1 MASNPYFENVVV
13 LTGASSG
20 IGREL
25 ALQLADQGALLALA
39 SRNVE
44 QLQEVEKLC
53 RQRGGTALVVPT
65 DVGEQSQCRNLVEQT
80 LNEFGRID
88 TLINNAGISMH
99 ARFDEILDVCLIEKI
114 MRVNFLGSVYCTYFA
129 LPHIKQSKGRLVGVS
144 SYGGKF
150 PSPMA
155 SGYGASK
162 HAMAGFF
169 DSLRIELEDTGVS
182 VTMVYFSWVTTGIS
196 SRAMGTDG
204 RPRGR
209 TLDHETDA
217 MPVEECGRLI
227 IEAAA
232 RRKREYLPLHGQ
244 LGLFM
249 KQFFPKTI
257 DRVSKETL
265 E

>member
-1 MASNPYFENVVV
+1 
-13 LTGASSG
+13 
-20 IGREL
+20 
-25 ALQLADQGALLALA
+25 
-39 SRNVE
+39 
-44 QLQEVEKLC
+44 
-53 RQRGGTALVVPT
+53 
-65 DVGEQSQCRNLVEQT
+65 
-80 LNEFGRID
+80 
-88 TLINNAGISMH
+88 MH

-129 LPHIKQSKGRLVGVS
+129 LPHLKQSKGRLVGVS

-150 PSPMA
+150 PAPMA

-162 HAMAGFF
+162 HAMVGFF
-169 DSLRIELEDTGVS
+169 DSLRIELENTGVS

-196 SRAMGTDG
+196 SRAVGVDSQPLG
-204 RPRGR
+204 SARE
-209 TLDHETDA
+209 HEANA
-217 MPVEECGRLI
+217 MPVEDCARLI

-232 RRKREYLPLHGQ
+232 QRKREYLPLHAQ

-257 DRVSKETL
+257 DRVSLETL

>member
-1 MASNPYFENVVV
+1 M
-13 LTGASSG
+13 
-20 IGREL
+20 
-25 ALQLADQGALLALA
+25 
-39 SRNVE
+39 
-44 QLQEVEKLC
+44 
-53 RQRGGTALVVPT
+53 
-65 DVGEQSQCRNLVEQT
+65 EQT

-99 ARFDEILDVCLIEKI
+99 ARFDEILDVCLIEQI

-129 LPHIKQSKGRLVGVS
+129 LPHLKQSKGRLVGVS

-169 DSLRIELEDTGVS
+169 DSLRIELEDSGVS
-182 VTMVYFSWVTTGIS
+182 VTMTYFSWVTTGIS
-196 SRAMGTDG
+196 SRAMGADG
-204 RPRGR
+204 QPLGSA
-209 TLDHETDA
+209 LDHEANA
-217 MPVEECGRLI
+217 MPVEDCGQLI

-232 RRKREYLPLHGQ
+232 QRKREYIPLHGKI
-244 LGLFM
+244 GLFM

-257 DRVSKETL
+257 DRVSQDTL
-265 E
+265 D

>member
-1 MASNPYFENVVV
+1 MASKPFSKNVAV

-25 ALQLADQGALLALA
+25 ALQLAGQGTMLALA

-44 QLQEVEKLC
+44 QLQEVAELC
-53 RQRGGTALVVPT
+53 RQRGGEALVVPT
-65 DVGEQSQCRNLVEQT
+65 DVSEQSQCRNLMEET
-80 LNEFGRID
+80 FKEFGRIN

-99 ARFDEILDVCLIEKI
+99 GRFDEILDVCLIEKI

-129 LPHIKQSKGRLVGVS
+129 LPHLKRSKGRLVGVS

-169 DSLRIELEDTGVS
+169 DSLRVELEDYGVS

-196 SRAMGTDG
+196 SRAVGADG
-204 RPRGR
+204 QPLGSA
-209 TLDHETDA
+209 LEHEANA
-217 MPVEECGRLI
+217 MPVQDCARLI

-232 RRKREYLPLHGQ
+232 QRKREYLPLHAQ

-257 DRVSKETL
+257 DRVSRETL